1 MSNRKT
7 GNEFESEFCEL
18 LFQYGFWAHNIAQNQ
33 AGQPAD
39 IIAVNGKNSFLID
52 CKVCSSK
59 GFAISRIEPNQ
70 DSAMQ
75 LWKERVNEHA
85 FFAMLLPNEEIRMVG
100 YDVMKKFEQE
110 GKKYIP
116 ISALQTSAELFSQW
130 VETWL

>member
-18 LFQYGFWAHNIAQNQ
+18 LFQYGFWAHNMAQNQ

-39 IIAVNGKNSFLID
+39 IIAVKGKNVFLID

-75 LWKERVNEHA
+75 LWKERVNEQA
-85 FFAMLLPNEEIRMVG
+85 FFAMLLPTKEIRMVR
-100 YDVMKKFEQE
+100 YEAMKEFERE
-110 GKKYIP
+110 GKKFVS
-116 ISALQTSAELFSQW
+116 ISALQTSAEPFGQW
-130 VETWL
+130 VEKWL